1 MSKLINLT
9 TVNAILSEISLL
21 RDDGQD
27 QFLKHVI
34 EIIHTYVDI
43 YFLKFFL
50 LDPESEWVIFRV
62 GTSSEATAI
71 MLSKGYRLKVTTAVF
86 VGKIVLTSEHR
97 LTYSLPTEPP
107 YSLDIHF
114 EADQGLNYVSPLLP
128 KERSMLFLP
137 LRFQGKL
144 VGAWHISSSEF
155 DGFELDDIVYLQL
168 LADQLTVRLSLL
180 SRERSQSLQSETA
193 P

>member
-9 TVNAILSEISLL
+9 KVNAILSEISLL
-21 RDDGQD
+21 QDDEQD

-62 GTSSEATAI
+62 GTSSEATDI
-71 MLSKGYRLKVTTAVF
+71 MLARGYRLKVATAAF
-86 VGKIVLTSEHR
+86 VGKIVLTGEHR

-107 YSLDIHF
+107 YSLDIRF
-114 EADQGLNYVSPLLP
+114 EADQGINYVSPLLP
-128 KERSMLFLP
+128 EARSTLFLP
-137 LRFQGKL
+137 LRFEGKL
-144 VGAWHISSSEF
+144 VGAWDISSSEF

-180 SRERSQSLQSETA
+180 SRERSLSLQSETA